1 MTSRCKLKTVVTCP
15 SNCCLLRWPFRGA
28 RSVLWEVHPGPGCL
42 WPCSVTR
49 HMVMW
54 KCWVAGVRRWRCNW
68 CLAKASQLVVS
79 YFSPMCKVYKLVQDL
94 YKCLAWFCQGSKV
107 KCWSQKWAHKLHQIA
122 FVCFCWN
129 SKVTGSEPLLISKVP
144 LEMFLETR
152 AVQSMAPENDSQL
165 CDSQDFKRSH
175 RHLREVISLPV
186 LWCSLA
192 SNNLKVDW
200 HQMNQIVFDV

>member
-1 MTSRCKLKTVVTCP
+1 
-15 SNCCLLRWPFRGA
+15 
-28 RSVLWEVHPGPGCL
+28 
-42 WPCSVTR
+42 
-49 HMVMW
+49 MVMW

-94 YKCLAWFCQGSKV
+94 YKCLAWFCQGSEV
-107 KCWSQKWAHKLHQIA
+107 KCWSHKWAHKLHQIA

-129 SKVTGSEPLLISKVP
+129 SKVTGSQPLLISKVP

-200 HQMNQIVFDV
+200 HQMNQIVFMYEQHLGRHWWCTGITSWCLWSQMSNTFNLQFNLCTLC